1 MTPQQMLSKTT
12 AVNHPKTFY
21 AVNTVYVM
29 KQGTHIQFQL
39 VNMHHK
45 GIKNHSQ

>member
-21 AVNTVYVM
+21 AVNTVM

-39 VNMHHK
+39 VNVHHK
-45 GIKNHSQ
+45 RD

>member
-1 MTPQQMLSKTT
+1 MTPQQMLSKT

-39 VNMHHK
+39 VKMHHK
-45 GIKNHSQ
+45 EIKNHSQ